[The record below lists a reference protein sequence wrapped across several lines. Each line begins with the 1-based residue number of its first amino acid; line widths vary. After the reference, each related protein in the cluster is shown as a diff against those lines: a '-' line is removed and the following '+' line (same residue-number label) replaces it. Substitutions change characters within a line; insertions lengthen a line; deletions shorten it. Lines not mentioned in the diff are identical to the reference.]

1 MKPKDITQQI
11 VALHEEDTL
20 NQMMSDVHAEL
31 KEGVPLSLQQE
42 IDTCLNKLNNKEVT
56 NSVNVVSFKPKSKP
70 VTNSFAET
78 ELLAASGQS
87 LADWFSQPLSFSG
100 AGFTLDIRKV
110 MGTND
115 EIDLY
120 LIPNQGD
127 DSKMKKSLSSYLG
140 KSLNICISNDGVN
153 LLTAIIYV
161 DESGL
166 EAEGSGRLNKLDNSV
181 IKGKVSIEII
191 VEE

>member
-1 MKPKDITQQI
+1 MKQKDITQQI
-11 VALHEEDTL
+11 VALHEEDKL

-31 KEGVPLSLQQE
+31 KEGVSLSLQQE
-42 IDTCLNKLNNKEVT
+42 IDTCLNKMNNKEVT
-56 NSVNVVSFKPKSKP
+56 NSVNVLSFKPKSKP
-70 VTNSFAET
+70 VINYFAET

-87 LADWFSQPLSFSG
+87 LADWFAQPLSFGG

-110 MGTND
+110 MGTDD
-115 EIDLY
+115 EVDLY
-120 LIPNQGD
+120 LIPNQSD
-127 DSKMKKSLSSYLG
+127 KSKMRKSLSSYLG
-140 KSLNICISNDGVN
+140 RSLNICISNEGVN

-181 IKGKVSIEII
+181 IKGKISIEIV
-191 VEE
+191 VE